1 MQAIDLTLTVDRPMP
16 GAGSQILDTFEPRMR
31 SVGFTANGQGDVITY
46 RPKFFG
52 LVFVWL
58 YRRLA
63 DEHVTLAFEQGAAWR
78 WPGAARRSGC
88 RRRSPGR
95 WRCRCRSGRC
105 RSSRG

>member
-16 GAGSQILDTFEPRMR
+16 GAGTQLLDTFEPRMR

-46 RPKFFG
+46 RPKFIG

-63 DEHVTLAFEQGAAWR
+63 GEHVTLSFQQQGSSTEVRVTGKLRDRAYAEVNEAFGEN
-78 WPGAARRSGC
+78 
-88 RRRSPGR
+88 
-95 WRCRCRSGRC
+95 
-105 RSSRG
+105 

>member
-1 MQAIDLTLTVDRPMP
+1 MQAVDLTLTVDRPMP

-63 DEHVTLAFEQGAAWR
+63 DEHVTLAFEQ
-78 WPGAARRSGC
+78 
-88 RRRSPGR
+88 
-95 WRCRCRSGRC
+95 
-105 RSSRG
+105 RGPRTEVRVTGKLRDRAYAEVNEEFGDG

>member
-16 GAGSQILDTFEPRMR
+16 GAGTQILDTFEPRMR

-46 RPKFFG
+46 RPKFIG

-63 DEHVTLAFEQGAAWR
+63 GEHVTLSFQQQGSSTEVRVTGKLRDRAYAEVNEAL
-78 WPGAARRSGC
+78 GAG
-88 RRRSPGR
+88 
-95 WRCRCRSGRC
+95 
-105 RSSRG
+105 

>member
-16 GAGSQILDTFEPRMR
+16 GAGTQILDTFEPRMH

-46 RPKFFG
+46 RPKFIG

-63 DEHVTLAFEQGAAWR
+63 DEHVTLSFQQQGSSTEVRVTGKLRDRAYAEVNESF
-78 WPGAARRSGC
+78 GAN
-88 RRRSPGR
+88 
-95 WRCRCRSGRC
+95 
-105 RSSRG
+105 